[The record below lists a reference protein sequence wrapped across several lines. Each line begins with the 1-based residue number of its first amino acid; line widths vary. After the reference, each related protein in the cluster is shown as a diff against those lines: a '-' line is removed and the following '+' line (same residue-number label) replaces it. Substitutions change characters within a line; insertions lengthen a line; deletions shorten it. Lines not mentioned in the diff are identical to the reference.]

1 MVSLCPQIT
10 WRGKQRA
17 INDRTYI
24 VHCTEHTEKMIFAR
38 IQLIW
43 YLHDWHFGERDKFL
57 WLELQEVKFF
67 PLQSV
72 WIAEINLFF
81 LDSEK
86 QLWIACWNCVYD
98 SSMIHDGIE
107 WKRTRRSTKRNEASA
122 VKRRKQKKRTHKDH
136 KKREKRADFNRYA
149 MTKCWK
155 VWGAQ
160 AWPDEKHLMLQ
171 LYAKSTGIYW
181 NICMKVN
188 EAKFWWND
196 HLSMSFKSPKK
207 KRGTHAQTDFCE
219 QIHARPHSFRRHCIY
234 TTTQTIFYY
243 AHFFDVFLWF
253 LVGFPLWMLFCYFCW
268 CFRLFW

>member
-81 LDSEK
+81 WIRRNNWESHVEIVCMIQAWFMMESSENAHVDRRNETK
-86 QLWIACWNCVYD
+86 RALWKEE
-98 SSMIHDGIE
+98 S
-107 WKRTRRSTKRNEASA
+107 KRKERTKTTRRE
-122 VKRRKQKKRTHKDH
+122 KKERILTVT
-136 KKREKRADFNRYA
+136 RWQNVEKFEVLKLDQ
-149 MTKCWK
+149 M
-155 VWGAQ
+155 
-160 AWPDEKHLMLQ
+160 
-171 LYAKSTGIYW
+171 KSI
-181 NICMKVN
+181 
-188 EAKFWWND
+188 
-196 HLSMSFKSPKK
+196 
-207 KRGTHAQTDFCE
+207 
-219 QIHARPHSFRRHCIY
+219 
-234 TTTQTIFYY
+234 
-243 AHFFDVFLWF
+243 
-253 LVGFPLWMLFCYFCW
+253 
-268 CFRLFW
+268 

>member
-136 KKREKRADFNRYA
+136 EKREKRADFNRYA

-207 KRGTHAQTDFCE
+207 Q
-219 QIHARPHSFRRHCIY
+219 
-234 TTTQTIFYY
+234 
-243 AHFFDVFLWF
+243 
-253 LVGFPLWMLFCYFCW
+253 
-268 CFRLFW
+268 

>member
-1 MVSLCPQIT
+1 
-10 WRGKQRA
+10 
-17 INDRTYI
+17 
-24 VHCTEHTEKMIFAR
+24 
-38 IQLIW
+38 
-43 YLHDWHFGERDKFL
+43 
-57 WLELQEVKFF
+57 
-67 PLQSV
+67 
-72 WIAEINLFF
+72 
-81 LDSEK
+81 
-86 QLWIACWNCVYD
+86 
-98 SSMIHDGIE
+98 MIHDGIE

-136 KKREKRADFNRYA
+136 EKREKRADFNRYA

-207 KRGTHAQTDFCE
+207 REAHTHKQTFVNKYTRALIHFVGIVYTQQHKQYSITHIFSMFFCDFWLGFLCGCCF
-219 QIHARPHSFRRHCIY
+219 ATFV
-234 TTTQTIFYY
+234 
-243 AHFFDVFLWF
+243 DVFAFFGNF
-253 LVGFPLWMLFCYFCW
+253 LIFFFLYALF
-268 CFRLFW
+268 L